1 MMKDITSV
9 EQYREIIENE
19 DVIILFTANWC
30 PDCMVI
36 KPFMPS
42 IIEKYSDYKFYS
54 INRDHLMD
62 LCVELEIFGIPSFV
76 AFKGG
81 KEVGRFVNK
90 ERKTRQQIES
100 FIESLA

>member
-1 MMKDITSV
+1 MKDITSV

-90 ERKTRQQIES
+90 DRKTRQQIES

>member
-1 MMKDITSV
+1 MN
-9 EQYREIIENE
+9 ENA
-19 DVIILFTANWC
+19 IILFTANWC

-42 IIEKYSDYKFYS
+42 IVEKYNQYNFYT
-54 INRDHLMD
+54 INRDQLMD

-81 KEVGRFVNK
+81 HKLGASLIKNVKHVNK
-90 ERKTRQQIES
+90 LKK

>member
-1 MMKDITSV
+1 MNEITSV
-9 EQYREIIENE
+9 EQYQEVIMNENA
-19 DVIILFTANWC
+19 IILFTAHWC

-42 IIEKYSDYKFYS
+42 IVEKYNQYNFYT
-54 INRDHLMD
+54 INRDQLMD
-62 LCVELEIFGIPSFV
+62 LCVELEIFGIPRFV

-81 KEVGRFVNK
+81 QEVGRFVNK
-90 ERKTRQQIES
+90 ERKTRQQIEE